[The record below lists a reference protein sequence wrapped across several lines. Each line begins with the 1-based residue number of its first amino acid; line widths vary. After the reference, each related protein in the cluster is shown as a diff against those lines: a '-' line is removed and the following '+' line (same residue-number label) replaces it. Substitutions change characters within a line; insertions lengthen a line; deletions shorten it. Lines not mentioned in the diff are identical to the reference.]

1 MNKQIHIRYSPSL
14 ETLCLILKAKIVII
28 TCSCW
33 ISLERS
39 FSGNPNTFN
48 SIQLL
53 YIFHLNGPL
62 ISSYKSPYSFDS
74 WTVGK
79 NCWVNQ
85 KKVFLFKSKFK
96 NCIWDHSNMKCFQS
110 IQRNVA
116 AMGLVP
122 SQHPNNRPQW
132 DSRQI
137 LCTIVHIVDTWQMS
151 AYIILEVWIQRL
163 TKQIHESL
171 F

>member
-53 YIFHLNGPL
+53 YIFQLNGPL
-62 ISSYKSPYSFDS
+62 ISSYKRPYSFDS

-79 NCWVNQ
+79 NCWVNR
-85 KKVFLFKSKFK
+85 KKVFLFKSKFQK
-96 NCIWDHSNMKCFQS
+96 LHLRSFKHEMLSIDSKKCGGDGPSPKSTSKQSTSMGFSPNSLHNCSHCGYMANECIHYTW
-110 IQRNVA
+110 
-116 AMGLVP
+116 GLDP
-122 SQHPNNRPQW
+122 KTN
-132 DSRQI
+132 
-137 LCTIVHIVDTWQMS
+137 
-151 AYIILEVWIQRL
+151 
-163 TKQIHESL
+163 
-171 F
+171 